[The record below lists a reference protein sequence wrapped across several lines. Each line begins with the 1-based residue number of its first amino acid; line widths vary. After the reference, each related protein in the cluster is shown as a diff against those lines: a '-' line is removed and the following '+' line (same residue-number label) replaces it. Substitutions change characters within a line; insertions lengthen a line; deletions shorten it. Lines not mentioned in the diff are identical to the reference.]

1 MYEGNQGE
9 IDFGSL
15 VRGSRVDCSN
25 VTFSSVGRLLK
36 CDNSDEN
43 QQLAIS
49 SRKTFLLNNLV
60 ITKRHPT
67 HFEWVKS
74 CKNYFPVTLFCT
86 FYCHNFV
93 CAKCN
98 KAMVIVKNCNKF
110 FSVFKLFVCI
120 GLFQKKSTPPRR
132 KTRFFDP
139 PPPLPPGFPKLLE
152 PPSAQDFQVQRPP
165 HPSGFS

>member
-15 VRGSRVDCSN
+15 VRGLRVDCRN

-139 PPPLPPGFPKLLE
+139 PPLPPGFPKLLE